1 MVFFYKD
8 MNFVWSAWDRRMI
21 SFGNLI
27 GGSYLVKLV
36 TLVICGKAAD

>member
-1 MVFFYKD
+1 MDFFYKD

-27 GGSYLVKLV
+27 GGKLFSQNSYPGNLW
-36 TLVICGKAAD
+36 